1 MILATGANGMLGGYF
16 PDDRVVKTDLPEM
29 DVTDLEKVR
38 AVIHEHRPT
47 HVLHLAAWTD
57 VDGAETHVDD
67 VYRTNAI
74 GTLHVATAAN
84 EVGAAL
90 TYISTTQV
98 FDGTKDSPYTEFD
111 ATSAVNTYGRG
122 KLEGERIVRE
132 LCPKHFI
139 FRAGWMMG
147 GGVKDHKFVG
157 KIYDLA
163 KSRDSL
169 TVVSDK
175 RGSPTYAR
183 DLARAVLEHIESRVY
198 GTFHL
203 VNGGGTCTRFEMA
216 QEIARALGRDI
227 QIDPV
232 SSDQFPL
239 PARRGDNESAINYKL
254 DLMGRNPMP
263 DWKTALHTYVRE
275 ELIDCG
281 R

>member
-16 PDDRVVKTDLPEM
+16 PSDRVMKTDLPEM

-38 AVIHEHRPT
+38 AVIHEHRPQ

-67 VYRTNAI
+67 VFRTNAI

-98 FDGTKDSPYTEFD
+98 FDGTQNEPYTEFD
-111 ATSAVNTYGRG
+111 EPRAVNTYGRG
-122 KLEGERIVRE
+122 KLEGERIIRA
-132 LCPKHFI
+132 LCPQHYI

-147 GGVKDHKFVG
+147 GGLKDHKFVG

-163 KSRDSL
+163 KARDSL
-169 TVVSDK
+169 SVVSDK

-183 DLARAVLEHIESRVY
+183 DMASGILQHIETGIY
-198 GTFHL
+198 GTFHM
-203 VNGGGTCTRFEMA
+203 VNGGGTCTRYEMA
-216 QEIARALGRDI
+216 QEIARTLDRDI
-227 QIDPV
+227 PIEAI
-232 SSDQFPL
+232 SSDLFPL
-239 PARRGDNESAINYKL
+239 PARRGDNESALNYKL
-254 DLMGRNPMP
+254 ELMGRNSMP
-263 DWKTALHTYVRE
+263 SWKEALHTYIRE